1 MKSNKLIYFLIFIIS
16 FIQSSF
22 ILLSNNNSFDL
33 IERTNN
39 SVTFKYNNDAQSER
53 VIIAIRK
60 ANDSIPKLDLKNK
73 YKINDSVNKLSE
85 FANIDNKYFILVD
98 SSNFKT
104 LGKNII
110 SLQPSTGYSFDIYYI
125 NKESF
130 TTETL
135 TFNTL
140 AAEPT
145 KQANQI
151 AFIGNETESITLIWT
166 NGNGKGRVIFASMY
180 EINELPVD
188 GVVYKSSKN
197 FLDSVSKIKNNSETY
212 CVYNSLFDSEK
223 RVTIKNVGYGD
234 YFFRIFEFNGSA
246 DSINYLTSFGKS
258 NPRNKFIYILKAP
271 QALFPENVT
280 KNSFDAKWEHVIR
293 SQGYLLEVAEDEAFT
308 KLFDIFNPADVG
320 YCESINVDGLK
331 PNTTYFYR
339 LRTIGYDDIS
349 EYSNVIKV
357 KTKK

>member
-1 MKSNKLIYFLIFIIS
+1 MKQFLKINLII
-16 FIQSSF
+16 F
-22 ILLSNNNSFDL
+22 ILLNLFISFL
-33 IERTNN
+33 YSKNVSLNILERTDT
-39 SVTFKYNNDAQSER
+39 SVKFLLNNDTQSER

-60 ANDSIPKLDLKNK
+60 AKDSIPKLDFKNK
-73 YKINDSVNKLSE
+73 YNINENVTKLSE
-85 FANIDNKYFILVD
+85 FANIDNKYFVLVD

-110 SLQPSTGYSFDIYYI
+110 SLKPSTCYSFDIYYI
-125 NKESF
+125 NKESYI
-130 TTETL
+130 TESL

-140 AAEPT
+140 ASEPT

-166 NGNGKGRVIFASMY
+166 NGNGKGRIIFASMY

-188 GVVYKSSKN
+188 GVIYKSSTN
-197 FLDSVSKIKNNSETY
+197 FLDSLSKIKNNSETY
-212 CVYNSLFDSEK
+212 CVYNSLFDMK

-271 QALFPENVT
+271 KALLAENVT

-308 KLFDIFNPADVG
+308 KFIDIFNPADVG
-320 YCESINVDGLK
+320 YCEAINVDGLL